1 MKILHTSDWHLGVSF
16 EGISREEDH
25 QFFINWLIDTLKEQQ
40 IDILIIAGD
49 VFDQP
54 QPSAEAQ
61 KIYYQFLFQVSN
73 TIKGRLLGSLP
84 CC

>member
-61 KIYYQFLFQVSN
+61 KIYYQFL
-73 TIKGRLLGSLP
+73 
-84 CC
+84 